1 MSELST
7 GERIVPPEWIDY
19 NGHMN
24 DAFYFVAFT
33 EATEVFLDYLGLG
46 QSYREQTG
54 AGMYTAEA
62 DLRFLAAVPGG
73 ATVRFCTQLLG
84 HDAKRLHVFH
94 RMTRDGVLAASCEL
108 LFLHVGH
115 ERVTSMPPSRQDAVA
130 RLAAAHAHLPRSETR
145 IPARVPAL
153 ATGA

>member
-33 EATEVFLDYLGLG
+33 EATEVFLDHLGLG
-46 QSYREQTG
+46 RAYREQTG

-62 DLRFLAAVPGG
+62 DLRFLAAVRGG
-73 ATVRFCTQLLG
+73 ATVRFRTQLLG

-94 RMTRDGVLAASCEL
+94 RMTSGGGLAASCEL
-108 LFLHVGH
+108 LFLHVGD
-115 ERVTSMPPSRQDAVA
+115 ERVTPMPPGRQDAVT
-130 RLAAAHAHLPRSETR
+130 RLAAAHARLPRPETR
-145 IPARVPAL
+145 IPARVPTLPA
-153 ATGA
+153 GV